1 MSCIACPPNVAP
13 DLVRRLKGLA
23 GEVREYLNSQHRRS
37 NVSVELEVR
46 LGHIAENGNFLA
58 DVGATAWARIK
69 KAIDASP
76 IWGVTLRERES
87 VDFFFPAE
95 NGTAVRSSRSISREG
110 AIVLEHT
117 QKNKVRACTFSVDH
131 APDLLT
137 GARVAFSTESA
148 MGADELPEIVETTD
162 RVRIKHRCTYQWKN
176 WTFDLTRAWTA
187 NDYLHA
193 VALRDDKETDHAS
206 YEVEI
211 ELEDAASYFEKQFHT
226 DEYVAVSLLMK
237 VLGLLPKNIAVR

>member
-13 DLVRRLKGLA
+13 ELVHRLKGLT
-23 GEVREYLNSQHRRS
+23 GEVREYLNSQNRRS

-46 LGHIAENGNFLA
+46 LGHIAENGNFRGQRRL
-58 DVGATAWARIK
+58 DGVGAHQEGNRRFA
-69 KAIDASP
+69 DL
-76 IWGVTLRERES
+76 GVTLRERES

-95 NGTAVRSSRSISREG
+95 NGATVRSSRSISREG

-137 GARVAFSTESA
+137 GARVAFSTEST
-148 MGADELPEIVETTD
+148 MGTDELPEIVETTE
-162 RVRIKHRCTYQWKN
+162 RVRIKHRSTYQWKN
-176 WTFDLTRAWTA
+176 WTFDLTKAWTA

-211 ELEDAASYFEKQFHT
+211 ELGDAASYFEKQFHT